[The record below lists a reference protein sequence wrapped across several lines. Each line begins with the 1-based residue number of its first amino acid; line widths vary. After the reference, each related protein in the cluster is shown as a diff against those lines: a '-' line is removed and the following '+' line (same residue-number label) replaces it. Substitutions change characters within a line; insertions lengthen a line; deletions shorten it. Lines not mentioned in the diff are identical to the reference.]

1 MTVWEYVLGALVI
14 VFSIIIIGI
23 ILLQEGRQS
32 NMNAISGSTDSF
44 MDKGRGRTLDAFL
57 SRWTKIL
64 AIVFFVLVLAAM
76 LVPYFVK

>member
-1 MTVWEYVLGALVI
+1 MSALEYVLGALVI
-14 VFSIIIIGI
+14 IFSVIIIAVV
-23 ILLQEGRQS
+23 LLQEGRES
-32 NMNAISGSTDSF
+32 NMNAISGGSDSF
-44 MDKGRGRTLDAFL
+44 MDKGHGRTLDAFL